1 MEISKL
7 LRPHLHDLTPYSSAR
22 DEFKGSADVY
32 LDANENAFGSTSEDR
47 YRRYPDPYQS
57 VLKKRIGE
65 IKNTS
70 PARIFLGNGSDE
82 PIDLLI
88 RAFCN
93 PGKDKI
99 IITPPTYGM
108 YEVSASI
115 NDVGIIKVPLTI
127 DYQLQLDNIL
137 EAIEPGIKIIFLCS
151 PNNPTGNSMN
161 TQHVL
166 EIMKKFQGLVVVD
179 EAYIDFSRQKSLI
192 GELRNYPNLV
202 VLQTFSKAWGLAS
215 LRLGMA
221 FANEDIIDILNM
233 IKPPYNINGA
243 TQELALKALD
253 RHDDMKRML
262 EQEKEQK
269 KHLESMLKEVNFV
282 TTIYPSDAN
291 FFLVKMDNAHQVYLQ
306 LIESKVIVRDR
317 SRVELCED
325 CLRITVG
332 TKQENETL
340 IDELKKIGS

>member
-1 MEISKL
+1 
-7 LRPHLHDLTPYSSAR
+7 
-22 DEFKGSADVY
+22 
-32 LDANENAFGSTSEDR
+32 
-47 YRRYPDPYQS
+47 
-57 VLKKRIGE
+57 
-65 IKNTS
+65 
-70 PARIFLGNGSDE
+70 
-82 PIDLLI
+82 
-88 RAFCN
+88 
-93 PGKDKI
+93 
-99 IITPPTYGM
+99 
-108 YEVSASI
+108 
-115 NDVGIIKVPLTI
+115 
-127 DYQLQLDNIL
+127 
-137 EAIEPGIKIIFLCS
+137 
-151 PNNPTGNSMN
+151 
-161 TQHVL
+161 
-166 EIMKKFQGLVVVD
+166 
-179 EAYIDFSRQKSLI
+179 
-192 GELRNYPNLV
+192 V